1 MVLDYGIAHCP
12 ADWYVD
18 ENIAPGFS
26 RLYYVKGG
34 EALYQDSAQALPL
47 QERHFYILPTAVPY
61 QLRHNPENPFIC
73 VYLHM
78 DFFPGNLSSIY
89 DISAAMNPVLFNL
102 LETLTECIGKDSKKL
117 ISIIADALVLY
128 CREEGFLTFTEG
140 ILTPLLLYI
149 TENLE
154 RDLSIEDLSR
164 RAGYNSQYFIR
175 LFSEELGTTPY
186 QYIIARRM
194 ERARA
199 LLKSRISITEV
210 SDRTGFS
217 DVKSFS
223 RAFRKYNS
231 LSPSAYRENPVSGP

>member
-1 MVLDYGIAHCP
+1 MVLDYGIVHCP
-12 ADWYVD
+12 ADWHVD
-18 ENIAPGFS
+18 ESIAPGYS

-34 EALYQDSAQALPL
+34 DALYHDQGQTLPL
-47 QERHFYILPTAVPY
+47 LERHFYVLPTAIPY
-61 QLRHNPENPFIC
+61 KLSHDPENPFIC

-89 DISAAMNPVLFNL
+89 DISASEDPVLFNL
-102 LETLTECIGKDSKKL
+102 LETLSECIGKESQKL
-117 ISIIADALVLY
+117 IAVLADALVLY
-128 CREEGFLTFTEG
+128 CIEEALFTITEG
-140 ILTPLLLYI
+140 MLTPLLHYI
-149 TENLE
+149 TENLD
-154 RDLSIEDLSR
+154 RDLSVEDLSN

-175 LFSEELGTTPY
+175 LFREELGTTPY

-194 ERARA
+194 ERART
-199 LLKSRISITEV
+199 LLKTGITITEV
-210 SDRTGFS
+210 SDKTGFA

>member
-1 MVLDYGIAHCP
+1 MVLDSGIAHCP
-12 ADWYVD
+12 ADWHVD
-18 ENIAPGFS
+18 EHIAPGYS

-34 EALYQDSAQALPL
+34 DALYQDKAQTFPL

-61 QLRHNPENPFIC
+61 QVRHNPEKPLIC

-78 DFFPGNLSSIY
+78 DFFPGTLSSIY
-89 DISAAMNPVLFNL
+89 DISVAEYPVLFNL
-102 LETLTECIGKDSKKL
+102 LETLTECIGKESKKL

-128 CREEGFLTFTEG
+128 CREEELLTFTEG

-154 RDLSIEDLSR
+154 KDLSIENLSH

-175 LFSEELGTTPY
+175 LFREELGTTPY
-186 QYIIARRM
+186 QYVIARRM
-194 ERARA
+194 ERART

-210 SDRTGFS
+210 SDRTGFT